1 MTNLKIGSKGPDVV
15 ALQQQLAA
23 AGLYSGKIDGIFG
36 PQTNAAVQ
44 VFQGLPGTGL
54 KVDGIYGP
62 LTAAALSAYQTHPS
76 NPATQSQSGQAAA
89 AAAAGM
95 SPEDYANMIMSG
107 NYSGMPYSQA
117 EIDALQQQSLND
129 ISKYYDEDQAKA
141 TGDFQADA
149 QTAQRAY
156 QGFLDQQAGQFK
168 DDKATQDVNSAQN
181 GVLFSTG
188 RVQKLNNLQ
197 NAYNAAQQMK
207 KDQYGNAIATSAR
220 DFQYKYGNNATN
232 NLRDYMTLGGNTY
245 DAQGNAGVVGNAGV
259 SQAYNPSSQNFYGTQ
274 NTAKQYNAALRTG
287 SKLWQKTNKGLLSS
301 YKNQY

>member
-1 MTNLKIGSKGPDVV
+1 MTNLKVGSRGPEVT

-23 AGLYSGKIDGIFG
+23 AGFYHGKIDGIFG
-36 PQTNAAVQ
+36 PQTAAGVKM
-44 VFQGLPGTGL
+44 FQQMPGTGL
-54 KVDGIYGP
+54 KVDSIYGP
-62 LTAAALSAYQTHPS
+62 LTAAALSAYQSHPS
-76 NPATQSQSGQAAA
+76 NPATQSQQGQAQAAA
-89 AAAAGM
+89 AAGLT
-95 SPEDYANMIMSG
+95 PEDYANMIMSG
-107 NYSGMPYSQA
+107 NYSGMPYSQS

-129 ISKYYDEDQAKA
+129 ISKYYDEDKAKSTA
-141 TGDFQADA
+141 DFQGDA

-156 QGFLDQQAGQFK
+156 QNFLDQQASQFK
-168 DDKATQDVNSAQN
+168 DDKSAQDTSAAQN

-197 NAYNAAQQMK
+197 NAYNTAQQVK
-207 KDQYGNAIATSAR
+207 KDQYGNAIASSAR
-220 DFQYKYGNNATN
+220 DYQYKYGNNAAN

-245 DAQGNAGVVGNAGV
+245 DAQGNTGVVGSGGV
-259 SQAYNPSSQNFYGTQ
+259 SAVYNPSSNNYYGTQ